1 MAWSSR
7 RKTRKEERDSRE
19 SFVGS
24 TDHLT
29 GCRLRSFTVMRWV
42 VIKDIEYRD
51 DRKMLR
57 EEMMSQNQRH

>member
-1 MAWSSR
+1 M
-7 RKTRKEERDSRE
+7 
-19 SFVGS
+19 VGS

-42 VIKDIEYRD
+42 VIKDMEYRD